1 MEHQTRIWKSKS
13 CLEKRKWKWS
23 KVKEK
28 FVLVSKQEIWEV
40 ALHLRHI
47 GALVAGGRGANG
59 NLEYLLVPF
68 QYFIFNRTK
77 LNQFK
82 YTLGSR
88 LLSCFPKIP
97 NQPNSRNFW
106 WTSQMLLW
114 YEGSKKHFFSST
126 FFWSNLAGSFVWPA
140 AQTPLLLSCK
150 WIGKFSSLNCS
161 AVNFPFLSVKN

>member
-1 MEHQTRIWKSKS
+1 MEKQELFGK
-13 CLEKRKWKWS
+13 
-23 KVKEK
+23 KESESDQK
-28 FVLVSKQEIWEV
+28 LVFVSMQEIWEF
-40 ALHLRHI
+40 ALHQRHI

-59 NLEYLLVPF
+59 NLEYLLGPF

-88 LLSCFPKIP
+88 LLSCFPKTQ
-97 NQPNSRNFW
+97 NQPNSRNFR
-106 WTSQMLLW
+106 WTNQFKLW
-114 YEGSKKHFFSST
+114 YEGSKKHLFSST